1 MAHSLNDEEEQA
13 MAIIGFS
20 ASQGIPGRVDIHAG
34 ITEEGDPSK
43 EQWQEDEEP
52 STYSTPSTASTA
64 TASISTFN
72 SCQCSKDLV
81 ELERQ
86 KVSLLKDVCGLLREA
101 AKRDSKFLEEDINWK
116 LN

>member
-1 MAHSLNDEEEQA
+1 MITALST
-13 MAIIGFS
+13 S
-20 ASQGIPGRVDIHAG
+20 AA
-34 ITEEGDPSK
+34 T
-43 EQWQEDEEP
+43 
-52 STYSTPSTASTA
+52 TYSTPSTASTA

-101 AKRDSKFLEEDINWK
+101 AKRDSKFLEDDINWK
-116 LN
+116 FNNIKCLEHSNKIHWLLNPAQQ